1 MAYEF
6 RITNALAPGDLTKFG
21 PLIKGRVAL
30 PTSKSPNDGVGGF
43 FILDTGAS
51 GSSIDQSVADELGLK
66 PTRTTTGHGLGG
78 ETEIKCYL
86 VMLFIPAEPLLMKL
100 APGAL
105 AVLGM
110 PQEVGSVVNLHEGHE
125 ATLGKLPGRLIGLL
139 GRSFLQFTKTTYDG
153 LTGTITIEA
162 DQTMRDPKLDG
173 PGVRPNSP
181 GKT

>member
-1 MAYEF
+1 MAFEF
-6 RITNALAPGDLTKFG
+6 RITSNLAPGDLTKFG

-30 PTSKSPNDGVGGF
+30 HTSKSPNDGVGGV

-78 ETEIKCYL
+78 ETEIKCYR
-86 VMLFIPAEPLLMKL
+86 VMIFIPAVPLLMKDFP
-100 APGAL
+100 PGAL

-110 PQEVGSVVNLHEGHE
+110 PQEVGSVAGLHEGHE
-125 ATLGKLPGRLIGLL
+125 ATLGKPPSRLIGLL
-139 GRSFLQFTKTTYDG
+139 GRSFLQFTRTTYDG

-162 DQTMRDPKLDG
+162 DQTMRDPRLDG
-173 PGVRPNSP
+173 PSRL
-181 GKT
+181 

>member
-1 MAYEF
+1 MAFEF
-6 RITNALAPGDLTKFG
+6 KITANLTPADLTKFG

-51 GSSIDQSVADELGLK
+51 GSSIDESVAKELGLK
-66 PTRTTTGHGLGG
+66 PTRTMMGHGLGG
-78 ETEIKCYL
+78 DSEINCYR
-86 VMLFIPAEPLLMKL
+86 VMIFIPAVPLLMKDFP
-100 APGAL
+100 PGAL

-125 ATLGKLPGRLIGLL
+125 ATLGKPPGRLIGLL
-139 GRSFLQFTKTTYDG
+139 GRSFLQFTRTTYDG

-162 DQTMRDPKLDG
+162 DQSMRDPKLDAR
-173 PGVRPNSP
+173 PGV
-181 GKT
+181 